1 MSDDRTELDSTML
14 SIGDLARR
22 TGVSVRMLRHWDAIG
37 LVRPAVVDEDTGY
50 RWYAT
55 SQVGRVQAVVTLR
68 ELDFSLVQ
76 CGTLLDDQLAARDLA
91 DALQSRHDEL
101 SERIAADTRR
111 LAEVR
116 RRLLSIEE
124 GRTMTLK
131 KLRLGPLPELH
142 VIQART
148 QVADTAGIAGA
159 IEPLQTALDAAL
171 ARLAAVA
178 GGVVLDGS
186 ALEEAGSEGTTP
198 GALALGDSAPGA
210 ERVHTFYGHLDSQ
223 SVEVAVAAALPD
235 GIDPARLTGLPE
247 DVEIARIPAIVRG
260 ARVELHGDDL
270 GVGDAWRLLDEAL
283 AGRGLASYGL
293 YRRVL
298 RGQDA
303 ASHASAGTGAVTAEL
318 QCPVLAGE
326 EACSPSAHE
335 ATRSSRL

>member
-116 RRLLSIEE
+116 RRLRSIEE

-131 KLRLGPLPELH
+131 NLRLGPLPELH

-148 QVADTAGIAGA
+148 AVADTAGIAGA
-159 IEPLQTALDAAL
+159 IEPLQAALDAAITTL
-171 ARLAAVA
+171 TAVP
-178 GGVVLDGS
+178 DGPE
-186 ALEEAGSEGTTP
+186 L
-198 GALALGDSAPGA
+198 GA

-303 ASHASAGTGAVTAEL
+303 ASHAAAGTGAVTAEL

-326 EACSPSAHE
+326 EARSPSAHE